1 MTTLSRN
8 LLLCILVFIF
18 MHAGCKPKTQT
29 PVPIDSAKAANKPAA
44 KQEPEPPGTSVADSP
59 SQSPTETQEPTTIEP
74 KVTASELSYAAAAEL
89 DKPNSESASDTSNPP
104 TSASATVTTPS
115 VMETTTPATWSTQRL
130 VIMGNGGPRFFKLD
144 VNVGGQD
151 LDHGFQSAIAKIA
164 GELALDFAQ
173 PIDWNTLLDKPLV
186 ASGWL
191 GNLVPNSEQREQLR
205 GLYDANR
212 DEKVDEPELRA
223 FVTRGLSRTP
233 HLKLLSR
240 RSTAPR
246 LPFNSVWGPVD
257 QDESNDLSR
266 EELMATTRTM
276 LRFDFDGDRILTP
289 AELRSATESEMN
301 MTAGGIATQL
311 ELSPVHAWDLEKPA
325 AMTDAVFDNY
335 SFSGTMSRELLFA
348 WTDARFRQLD
358 ANSDSEVDGPE
369 LRVIGAKDLDGQFQL
384 RFPDLSAAG
393 AEMLS
398 VNFQSI
404 DPDTQQ
410 RWISHP
416 EGGRLT
422 LDGCIVTIVI
432 NDEQS
437 STIRDAF
444 KLQLGRIEKDA
455 QLQAFAMQALELKEG
470 AVETLMST
478 AQSQKVDTGDLAWR
492 WMVAPRHWHVQ
503 VGWSASDS
511 PWFELMDLN
520 GDQKLV
526 VAELEQFADQA
537 TPWDRNKDG
546 ALAVDEMPISVLLE
560 VKRSEVRGLK
570 SRLGGTAIEKR
581 GANDVSAPTW
591 FTGMDYNSDGELSQ
605 SEFLGDRSDFEKLDK
620 DRDGII
626 DAREVNTP
634 Q

>member
-8 LLLCILVFIF
+8 LLLCLLVFF
-18 MHAGCKPKTQT
+18 LMHAGCKPKTQT
-29 PVPIDSAKAANKPAA
+29 PLPIDSAKAAIKPAA
-44 KQEPEPPGTSVADSP
+44 IQEPEPPGPSLADSP
-59 SQSPTETQEPTTIEP
+59 SQSPAETQEPTTNEP
-74 KVTASELSYAAAAEL
+74 KVTASELSDATAQSST
-89 DKPNSESASDTSNPP
+89 PNSESASDTANPSTP
-104 TSASATVTTPS
+104 APMNATTPTA
-115 VMETTTPATWSTQRL
+115 MEVPTPATWSAQRL

-151 LDHGFQSAIAKIA
+151 LEHGFQSAIAKI
-164 GELALDFAQ
+164 GSELALDFAK
-173 PIDWNTLLDKPLV
+173 PINWNTLLDKPLV

-205 GLYDANR
+205 GLYDANQ

-233 HLKLLSR
+233 HLKLFSR

-246 LPFNSVWGPVD
+246 LPSNSVWGPVD
-257 QDESNDLSR
+257 QDESGDLSR

-289 AELRSATESEMN
+289 AELRSATESDMN
-301 MTAGGIATQL
+301 MTGGGTATQL
-311 ELSPVHAWDLEKPA
+311 ELSPVHAWDLEKPT
-325 AMTDAVFDNY
+325 AMTEAVFDNY

-348 WTDARFRQLD
+348 WTDARVRQFD
-358 ANSDSEVDGPE
+358 ANSDSEVDAPE
-369 LRVIGAKDLDGQFQL
+369 LRVIGDKDLDGQFQL

-393 AEMLS
+393 AETLS

-422 LDGCIVTIVI
+422 LDGCIVTIVL
-432 NDEQS
+432 NDEQG

-455 QLQAFAMQALELKEG
+455 QLQTFAMQALELKEG
-470 AVETLMST
+470 AIETLKST
-478 AQSQKVDTGDLAWR
+478 AQLQEVDAGDLAWR

-526 VAELEQFADQA
+526 VAELEQFANQA
-537 TPWDRNKDG
+537 APWDRNKDG
-546 ALAVDEMPISVLLE
+546 AVAVDEMPISVLLE

-626 DAREVNTP
+626 EAREVNTP